1 MRKTWYNVKAAA
13 AGKPA
18 TISIFDEIGMWGVT
32 AKDFIAEFRQIA
44 EQDVDLHLNT
54 PGGSVFDAL
63 AMFNAMK
70 MSGKNITVYVM
81 GIAASAGS
89 YLAMVG
95 NKIVMP
101 ENTFMMIHNPLN
113 MLYGNAEDMREM
125 ADVLDKIGNS
135 LTATYVARTG
145 KSDEDVR
152 AMLANDTYMTAAE
165 CLEHGFCDEVT
176 PAVTAT
182 AKFEHEY
189 MPDNIKALFT
199 ATAPVVD
206 EVADPVTD
214 PVVEPADPEAVIPV
228 SEAEAQAAAETFVDQ
243 VVALLV
249 EAGMAEFTAAMA
261 LDPKLVTIEHVAAR
275 IADARE
281 IRSLCNVSKQPDMA
295 TKFISAGTS
304 VADVRTAL
312 CEVLARSDDQA
323 GINTTQSSSEKP
335 IIGTRQSAVKTADI
349 LAKYRTNIRSKK

>member
-1 MRKTWYNVKAAA
+1 MRKTWYDVKAAA

-18 TISIFDEIGMWGVT
+18 TISIFDDIGMWGIT
-32 AKDFIAEFRQIA
+32 AKDFIASFRQIA
-44 EQDVDLHLNT
+44 ENDVVLELNT

-70 MSGKNITVYVM
+70 SSGKNITVKVM

-101 ENTFMMIHNPLN
+101 ENTFMMVHNPLN
-113 MLYGNAEDMREM
+113 AIYGNAAEMREM

-145 KSDEDVR
+145 KSDEEVR
-152 AMLANDTYMTAAE
+152 ALLANDTYMTAAE

-182 AKFEHEY
+182 AKFEHEH
-189 MPDNIKALFT
+189 MPAHIQALFKAVEPDPT
-199 ATAPVVD
+199 EQEAFD
-206 EVADPVTD
+206 EDEPVADPVA
-214 PVVEPADPEAVIPV
+214 EPEVI
-228 SEAEAQAAAETFVDQ
+228 AFADQ
-243 VVALLV
+243 VLTLATD
-249 EAGMAEFTAAMA
+249 AGYSDFAPLMV
-261 LDPKLVTIEHVAAR
+261 LDPKLSTVDLVKSR
-275 IADARE
+275 LADMRE
-281 IRSLCNVSKQPDMA
+281 IRALCEVAKQPDLFP
-295 TKFISAGTS
+295 KLISSGAS
-304 VADVRTAL
+304 IADTRTAL
-312 CEVLARSDDQA
+312 CDALANSD
-323 GINTTQSSSEKP
+323 GKTSVNTTQPSSEKP
-335 IIGTRQSAVKTADI
+335 IIGTCQSAVKTADI

>member
-13 AGKPA
+13 DGKQA
-18 TISIFDEIGMWGVT
+18 TISIFDEIGMWGVN
-32 AKDFIAEFRQIA
+32 AKDFIASFRQIA
-44 EQDVDLHLNT
+44 EQDVTLELNT

-70 MSGKNITVYVM
+70 MSGKNITVKVM

-113 MLYGNAEDMREM
+113 GIYGNAEDMREM

-152 AMLANDTYMTAAE
+152 ALLANDTYLTAAE
-165 CLEHGFCDEVT
+165 CLELGFCDEVS
-176 PAVTAT
+176 PAVLAT
-182 AKFEHEY
+182 AKFEREHL
-189 MPDNIKALFT
+189 PAHIQALFV
-199 ATAPVVD
+199 AVEPD
-206 EVADPVTD
+206 PVADPLEQEAFDELSDESQERMADETD
-214 PVVEPADPEAVIPV
+214 APAVAF
-228 SEAEAQAAAETFVDQ
+228 ADQ
-243 VVALLV
+243 VLALAT
-249 EAGMAEFTAAMA
+249 EADMVDFAAGFV
-261 LDPKLVTIEHVAAR
+261 LDPKLNTVEQVMSR

-281 IRSLCNVSKQPDMA
+281 IRALCNVAKQPAMA
-295 TKFISAGTS
+295 SKFISTGVTL
-304 VADVRTAL
+304 ADARTAL
-312 CEVLARSDDQA
+312 CDALATSDDKA
-323 GINTTQSSSEKP
+323 GIDTTPHSSEKP
-335 IIGTRQSAVKTADI
+335 IIGTCQSAVKTADI
-349 LAKYRTNIRSKK
+349 LAKYRTNH